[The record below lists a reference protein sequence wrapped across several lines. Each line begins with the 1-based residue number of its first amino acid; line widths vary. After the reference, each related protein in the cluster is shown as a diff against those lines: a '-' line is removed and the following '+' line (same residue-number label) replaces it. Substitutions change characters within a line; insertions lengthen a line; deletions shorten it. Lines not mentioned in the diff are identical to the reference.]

1 MIKCRNIY
9 KETDSDCPYYFMVR
23 LENGILYVE
32 GLSYSKTDYGGER
45 KQLFSKTYNLNR
57 SFIKNT
63 CFHIYKCLDR
73 QGLSNLAIAGK
84 GNKES
89 VFDAYKLSSVEEII
103 VYLGDNIDEVLVL
116 IPNTP
121 VLDNGNIEIY
131 VKTKT
136 SEAIIEEF
144 PKYKEKYNALEAK
157 RRMLADIDI
166 NESMSALEA
175 QIDFLSKLV
184 LAIFN
189 NFPQIRENLLL
200 EGINIKRFEEV
211 VESTNVMSIKSQE
224 ETLDEIQKQKN
235 IIRNKQRVY
244 YKEVRR

>member
-1 MIKCRNIY
+1 M
-9 KETDSDCPYYFMVR
+9 
-23 LENGILYVE
+23 
-32 GLSYSKTDYGGER
+32 
-45 KQLFSKTYNLNR
+45 
-57 SFIKNT
+57 
-63 CFHIYKCLDR
+63 
-73 QGLSNLAIAGK
+73 
-84 GNKES
+84 
-89 VFDAYKLSSVEEII
+89 
-103 VYLGDNIDEVLVL
+103 
-116 IPNTP
+116 
-121 VLDNGNIEIY
+121 
-131 VKTKT
+131 
-136 SEAIIEEF
+136 
-144 PKYKEKYNALEAK
+144 
-157 RRMLADIDI
+157 ADIDI

-184 LAIFN
+184 LDIFN